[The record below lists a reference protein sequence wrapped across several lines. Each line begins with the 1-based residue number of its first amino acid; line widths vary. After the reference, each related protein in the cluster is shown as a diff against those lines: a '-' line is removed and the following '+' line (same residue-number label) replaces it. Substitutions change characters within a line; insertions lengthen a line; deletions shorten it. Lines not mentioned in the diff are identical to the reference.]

1 MTLVK
6 TLVTR
11 ATVAGFDETTLRCG
25 PAGRKNYVLSAST
38 ELCTLFFLGGRDLG
52 SFNEFGVLP
61 GFTGVAV
68 HDRYSVY
75 DNRAFAGVGGHQ
87 ICCAH
92 ILRDLQD
99 AAEVYPGQHWP
110 EQASRALRALIG
122 GWHQALD
129 GGQARVPAD
138 VTGPLVSQFRHAVRV
153 GLSQVPSVPGANAK
167 QLPGRSLLECL
178 RDRPDDLLRFCSDTR
193 VWPTNNISERDL
205 RPLKTQQKISGR
217 LQSADVTRDRL
228 TIRGYISAA
237 AKHRVDIMTALRDA
251 MTHNPW
257 TPPFPAPT

>member
-1 MTLVK
+1 MSRHRAAMLIADLTGARPSTGFVHGILRRCAHALGEVMTL
-6 TLVTR
+6 
-11 ATVAGFDETTLRCG
+11 
-25 PAGRKNYVLSAST
+25 
-38 ELCTLFFLGGRDLG
+38 
-52 SFNEFGVLP
+52 
-61 GFTGVAV
+61 
-68 HDRYSVY
+68 
-75 DNRAFAGVGGHQ
+75 
-87 ICCAH
+87 
-92 ILRDLQD
+92 
-99 AAEVYPGQHWP
+99 WP

-122 GWHQALD
+122 GWHQALG

-153 GLSQVPSVPGANAK
+153 VLSQAPSVPGANAK

-178 RDRPDDLLRFCSDTR
+178 RDRQDDLLRFCSDTR

-228 TIRGYISAA
+228 TIRGYISTA